1 MHVTL
6 IGLGCGDMETITAA
20 AQRALSRAEGI
31 FGSRRLLEGLPP
43 SGAQRVA
50 AVQPEEIR
58 DHLIH
63 AGWAESCVIL
73 SGDTGFYSGAKRL
86 LPVLAAAGFT
96 TTVLPG
102 ISSLQVF
109 SARLKRSW
117 QDWRLCSAHGVAVDP
132 VAEVCH
138 GKPAFFLTGG
148 SLTPAE
154 LCRQL
159 TEAGRGGLQVTVGE
173 DLSGEGERISHGT
186 AENMAERTFSSLSV
200 LLAEAAPRSPR
211 RTPGLPDEA
220 FLRGKVPMTKQEI
233 RSAILAKLAVTP
245 QDICWD
251 VGAGTGSVSVELA
264 LQGRSVWAV
273 ERQAEACELIR
284 KNRAKFSA
292 WNLHLQEGTAPEACE
307 ALPAPDAVFVGGSG
321 RRLQEI
327 LTLVVRRNPKARI
340 CVSAI
345 ALETLQEAVRCLEG
359 LGYRADVTQIS
370 VSRGRSV
377 GQLHLLL
384 AQNPVF
390 LITGEPV

>member
-43 SGAQRVA
+43 SGAQWVA

-117 QDWRLCSAHGVAVDP
+117 QDWHLCSAHGVAVDP
-132 VAEVCH
+132 VAEVCQ
-138 GKPAFFLTGG
+138 
-148 SLTPAE
+148 
-154 LCRQL
+154 QL
-159 TEAGRGGLQVTVGE
+159 TEAGLGGLQVTVGE

-200 LLAEAAPRSPR
+200 LLAEAAPRPPR
-211 RTPGLPDEA
+211 QTPGLPDEA

-307 ALPAPDAVFVGGSG
+307 TLPAPDAVFVGGSG

-359 LGYRADVTQIS
+359 LGYRADITQIS
-370 VSRGRSV
+370 VSRGKSV

>member
-31 FGSRRLLEGLPP
+31 FGSRRLLEALPP

-159 TEAGRGGLQVTVGE
+159 TEAGLGGLQVTVGE

-200 LLAEAAPRSPR
+200 LLAEAAPRPPR

-220 FLRGKVPMTKQEI
+220 FLRGKVPMT
-233 RSAILAKLAVTP
+233 
-245 QDICWD
+245 
-251 VGAGTGSVSVELA
+251 
-264 LQGRSVWAV
+264 
-273 ERQAEACELIR
+273 
-284 KNRAKFSA
+284 
-292 WNLHLQEGTAPEACE
+292 
-307 ALPAPDAVFVGGSG
+307 
-321 RRLQEI
+321 
-327 LTLVVRRNPKARI
+327 
-340 CVSAI
+340 
-345 ALETLQEAVRCLEG
+345 
-359 LGYRADVTQIS
+359 
-370 VSRGRSV
+370 
-377 GQLHLLL
+377 
-384 AQNPVF
+384 
-390 LITGEPV
+390 